1 MNILYLL
8 HQADCGVLQ
17 WTFMQRERRL
27 VTPVAR
33 ILSHTGDGYLP
44 ALTILVCFNLA
55 NPLYRQ
61 LAWQL
66 TLLFLIERVIYFVAK
81 NTLRRQRPAESLNAF
96 TALVVA
102 SDKFSFPSGHTS
114 AATLYAAIIYLH
126 FPLTGALLLFWAAG
140 VGASRVVLGVHYPS
154 DILAGACLGL
164 AIASVE
170 LAVLA

>member
-1 MNILYLL
+1 MNILNLL

-27 VTPVAR
+27 VIPAAR
-33 ILSHTGDGYLP
+33 ILSRTGDGYLP
-44 ALTILVCFNLA
+44 ALTILVCFNLDD
-55 NPLYRQ
+55 PLYRQ

-66 TLLFLIERVIYFVAK
+66 TLLFLIERLIYFVAK

-96 TALVVA
+96 TALIVA

-114 AATLYAAIIYLH
+114 AATLYSVIIFQH
-126 FPLTGALLLFWAAG
+126 FPLTGALLLFWSAG
-140 VGASRVVLGVHYPS
+140 VGVSRVVLGVHYPS
-154 DILAGACLGL
+154 DILAGASLGL

-170 LAVLA
+170 PGVLA